1 MFFPLRS
8 RFLSSRASYLSL
20 YFFVLLLCVGISRV
34 QVAVM
39 LESKVKGGE
48 AGIVGVVEDQLP
60 KAVLR
65 QQPEA
70 IRIVTKGGGPP
81 VAGGMLKF

>member
-1 MFFPLRS
+1 M
-8 RFLSSRASYLSL
+8 
-20 YFFVLLLCVGISRV
+20 
-34 QVAVM
+34 
-39 LESKVKGGE
+39 KGGE

-60 KAVLR
+60 EAVLR

-81 VAGGMLKF
+81 VAGGMLKFKFILHHKYQCWGSEFGCFWAGLPDPNPAPDPFLTDVLSGLK

>member
-1 MFFPLRS
+1 LFSPLRF
-8 RFLSSRASYLSL
+8 RFLSSRASHLSL
-20 YFFVLLLCVGISRV
+20 YFFVLLLCVGIRGADKSQMV
-34 QVAVM
+34 
-39 LESKVKGGE
+39 GGE

-60 KAVLR
+60 EALLR